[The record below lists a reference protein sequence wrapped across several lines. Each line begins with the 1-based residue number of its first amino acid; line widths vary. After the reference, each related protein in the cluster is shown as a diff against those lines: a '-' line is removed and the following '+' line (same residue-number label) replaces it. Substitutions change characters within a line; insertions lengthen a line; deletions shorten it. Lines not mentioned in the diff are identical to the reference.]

1 MKSAYINLYDKSEVL
16 EISKTLISNGYEIYS
31 QGSTFEFLIKNG
43 VGALELKSEDS
54 HPNIELINIISG
66 KKKSPITKPDII
78 IADIPESYED
88 FYNTILLIFA
98 TNKGIT
104 VISDN
109 KSIVKSESHMR
120 LFGEISQE
128 LKKELLI
135 LTLNKLSYVFSKKS
149 YDIFPYINIQ
159 SEIINIPLKKEKE
172 PKYGENP
179 HQKCA
184 LYSSPIKSNFH
195 FKNIK
200 SSDSELNLNHYLDI
214 EKALNIFK
222 EIKEPTIICLKHS
235 NICSLATAESLK
247 KAVLKLGESE
257 QGNTYAFNEPIDT
270 EIIKEIANLKPR
282 CLIAPDFSA
291 DILKYLGK
299 KNEEIKLISFSM
311 NIINPPSEKEI
322 IYLGGDFVIQEPDIF
337 DETFEIKSI
346 NKRYSI
352 ENRRDIKLSYILS
365 KHLKTHCA
373 VIISEG
379 VMLSYSQG
387 DESSHFAI
395 VSAIFKMNKKNMI
408 KLKKDMILAIDGFL
422 DINSMKEIIK
432 LPIKTVIHGSIETEK
447 EIIKMAAG
455 NNISLLQT
463 AKRHLKHIA

>member
-31 QGSTFEFLIKNG
+31 QGSTLEFLIKNEI
-43 VGALELKSEDS
+43 AASELKSQDS

-66 KKKSPITKPDII
+66 KKKSVITKPDII

-88 FYNTILLIFA
+88 FYNTMLIVFA
-98 TNKGIT
+98 IKKGIT
-104 VISDN
+104 VITDN
-109 KSIVKSESHMR
+109 KSIVKSESNMR
-120 LFGEISQE
+120 LFGEISQD
-128 LKKELLI
+128 LKKELLVI
-135 LTLNKLSYVFSKKS
+135 TLNKLSYIFSKKS
-149 YDIFPYINIQ
+149 YEIFPYINIQ

-172 PKYGENP
+172 LKYGENP

-184 LYSSPIKSNFH
+184 IYSSPIKSNFH

-200 SSDSELNLNHYLDI
+200 SLDYELNLNHYLDV

-222 EIKEPTIICLKHS
+222 EVKEPTIISLKHS

-247 KAVLKLGESE
+247 KAVLKLAESE
-257 QGNTYAFNEPIDT
+257 HGNTYAFNEPINS

-299 KNEEIKLISFSM
+299 KNEEIKIISFSM
-311 NIINPPSEKEI
+311 NIINPPLEKEI
-322 IYLGGDFVIQEPDIF
+322 IHIGGDFVIQEPDIF
-337 DETFEIKSI
+337 DEILDIKSI
-346 NKRYSI
+346 AKRYSI
-352 ENRRDIKLSYILS
+352 ENTRDIKLAYILS

-373 VIISEG
+373 VIVSDG
-379 VMLSYSQG
+379 TMLSYSQG

-395 VSAIFKMNKKNMI
+395 LSSIFKMNKKNMI
-408 KLKKDMILAIDGFL
+408 KFKKDMVLAIDGFL

-432 LPIKTVIHGSIETEK
+432 LPIKTVIHGSIETNNELNK
-447 EIIKMAAG
+447 IAAD
-455 NNISLLQT
+455 NNISLLVT
-463 AKRHLKHIA
+463 AKRHLKHIL